1 MDIIP
6 SLKEIKKAL
15 KMKEKK
21 ENIVYRLVF
30 DVLGTYLKE
39 YDSPNYKRYS

>member
-6 SLKEIKKAL
+6 SLKELRKGMKY
-15 KMKEKK
+15 KEKK

-30 DVLGTYLKE
+30 DVLGTYLRE
-39 YDSPNYKRYS
+39 YDGPNYKKY